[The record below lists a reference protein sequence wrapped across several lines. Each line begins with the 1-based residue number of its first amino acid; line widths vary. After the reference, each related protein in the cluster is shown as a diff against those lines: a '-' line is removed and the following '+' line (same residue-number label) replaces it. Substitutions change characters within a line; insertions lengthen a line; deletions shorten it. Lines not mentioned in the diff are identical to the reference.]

1 MINKSFYNR
10 NCLNIANRRLAE
22 MQQELEKA
30 KERALRFQ
38 KMLKSEKLKQM
49 ALEVCLLALMI

>member
-1 MINKSFYNR
+1 
-10 NCLNIANRRLAE
+10 

-38 KMLKSEKLKQM
+38 KMLKSEKMKQM
-49 ALEVCLLALMI
+49 ALEVCFTNPNDMIESLNLLILTLAFILNVH